1 MVKFSPDVV
10 DNLLSFAANRVS
22 PNFDK
27 NWVVALL
34 SVTLLENSLRKKLV
48 ELGVPYQEVKKM
60 SYEQIA
66 EKLGSK
72 FSDIDLPKLIGLIK
86 QRNIAV
92 HEVYR
97 HRISM
102 DTANEARLFL
112 LAFIDRLYLP
122 TNVLPRITITPRV
135 GVAGELVGLVGTGF
149 DRSGELKLYFHGI
162 ELSSKFF
169 FSEDGELM
177 CSFRVPDVPG
187 GVSTVTLVDS
197 SRRTATQA
205 FTVLPHSRKQSE
217 EKFQKTE

>member
-1 MVKFSPDVV
+1 MPIFSPDAV
-10 DNLLSFAANRVS
+10 DNILSFAANRVS

-27 NWVVALL
+27 NWLVALL

-60 SYEQIA
+60 TYEQIA

-86 QRNIAV
+86 QRNMTV

-97 HRISM
+97 YRISM

-112 LAFIDRLYLP
+112 YSFIDRLYLP
-122 TNVLPRITITPRV
+122 SDVLPNIMIMPRL
-135 GVAGELVGLVGTGF
+135 GVPGELVGLIGTGF
-149 DRSGELKLYFHGI
+149 DRSGPLKLYFRGI

-169 FSEDGELM
+169 SSEDGELM

-187 GVSTVTLVDS
+187 GVSTITLADS
-197 SRRTATQA
+197 AGRTATRA
-205 FTVLPHSRKQSE
+205 FTVLPPPT
-217 EKFQKTE
+217 QKRVR